1 MKTPSNIFLWV
12 VKIIAALIMLQT
24 LFFKFSGAA
33 ESVYIFTKVG
43 IEPWGRI
50 GTGIVELIASFL
62 ILIPRSA
69 WLGALIAIGTM
80 AGAIA
85 THLTLLGIEVMED
98 NGQLFYMAVITL
110 VCSLMVL
117 VTEREKA
124 LSFVNQYLI
133 KS

>member
-12 VKIIAALIMLQT
+12 VKVIAALIMLQT

-62 ILIPRSA
+62 ILIPRST
-69 WLGALIAIGTM
+69 WLGAFIAIGTM

-85 THLTLLGIEVMED
+85 THLTLLGIEVMGD

-110 VCSLMVL
+110 VCSLIVL

-124 LSFVNQYLI
+124 LNFVNQYLI

>member
-69 WLGALIAIGTM
+69 WFGALIAIGTM

-85 THLTLLGIEVMED
+85 THLTLLGIEVMGD
-98 NGQLFYMAVITL
+98 GGQLFYMAVITF
-110 VCSLMVL
+110 VCSLIVL
-117 VTEREKA
+117 IIEREKA
-124 LSFVNQYLI
+124 LNFVKQLI
-133 KS
+133 NK

>member
-1 MKTPSNIFLWV
+1 MKTPLNIFVWV
-12 VKIIAALIMLQT
+12 VKVIAALIMLQT

-33 ESVYIFTKVG
+33 ESIYIFTKVG

-69 WLGALIAIGTM
+69 WLGAFIAIGTM

-85 THLTLLGIEVMED
+85 THLTLLGIEVMGD

-110 VCSLMVL
+110 VCSLIVL
-117 VTEREKA
+117 ITEREKA
-124 LSFVNQYLI
+124 LDFINQYLI

>member
-1 MKTPSNIFLWV
+1 MKTPFIIFLWV
-12 VKIIAALIMLQT
+12 VKVIAALIMLQT

-62 ILIPRSA
+62 ILIPRST
-69 WLGALIAIGTM
+69 WLGAFIAVGTM

-85 THLTLLGIEVMED
+85 THLTLLGIEVMGD

-110 VCSLMVL
+110 VCSLIVL
-117 VTEREKA
+117 ITEREKA
-124 LSFVNQYLI
+124 LNLIKQYLI

>member
-1 MKTPSNIFLWV
+1 MKTPLNIFIWV
-12 VKIIAALIMLQT
+12 VKVIAALIMLQT

-110 VCSLMVL
+110 VCSLIVL
-117 VTEREKA
+117 ITEREKA
-124 LSFVNQYLI
+124 PNFINQYLI

>member
-12 VKIIAALIMLQT
+12 LKVIAALIMLQT

-85 THLTLLGIEVMED
+85 THLTLLGIEVMGD
-98 NGQLFYMAVITL
+98 GGQLFYMAVTTF
-110 VCSLMVL
+110 VCSLIVL
-117 VTEREKA
+117 ITERKKA

>member
-1 MKTPSNIFLWV
+1 MKTPFIIFVWV
-12 VKIIAALIMLQT
+12 VKVIAALIMLQT
-24 LFFKFSGAA
+24 LFFKFSAA
-33 ESVYIFTKVG
+33 PESVYIFTKVG

-85 THLTLLGIEVMED
+85 THLTLLGIEVMGD
-98 NGQLFYMAVITL
+98 NGQLFYMAVITF
-110 VCSLMVL
+110 VCSLIVL
-117 VTEREKA
+117 VTEREKV

>member
-1 MKTPSNIFLWV
+1 MKTPFIIFLWI
-12 VKIIAALIMLQT
+12 VKVIAALIMLQT

-110 VCSLMVL
+110 VCSLIVL
-117 VTEREKA
+117 ITERKKA
-124 LSFVNQYLI
+124 PNFINQYLI

>member
-1 MKTPSNIFLWV
+1 MKTPFNIFLWV
-12 VKIIAALIMLQT
+12 VKVIAALIMLQT
-24 LFFKFSGAA
+24 LFFKFSGAS

-85 THLTLLGIEVMED
+85 THLTLLGIEVMGD
-98 NGQLFYMAVITL
+98 SGQLFYMAVITL
-110 VCSLMVL
+110 VCSLTVL
-117 VTEREKA
+117 ITEREKA

>member
-1 MKTPSNIFLWV
+1 MKTPFNIFLWV
-12 VKIIAALIMLQT
+12 VKVIAALIMLQT
-24 LFFKFSGAA
+24 LFFKFSGAS

-85 THLTLLGIEVMED
+85 THLTLLGIEVMGD

-110 VCSLMVL
+110 VCSLIVL
-117 VTEREKA
+117 ITEREKA
-124 LSFVNQYLI
+124 LNFINQYLI